1 MLSIV
6 VSKGRN
12 TLEFSDEELF
22 EQGPVILFTWQLTPG
37 WPVLKVTNNIQQFGY
52 EPAEFLSKKLFYT
65 DIIHSE
71 DLGPLINEMRA
82 FLENDIVYFEQ
93 DYRIITKNGDVRWV
107 YEKTILKRDTG
118 GVPTLAKGYLLDI
131 TERKL
136 AEEELRQSSE
146 KYYQLFDKNKA
157 IELLIDPN
165 THKII
170 KANCAAEKFYGYN
183 NQEFSNLSIGD
194 INVLPVDIIEAEI
207 ELALSEKRDYFNF
220 SHQLKNG
227 EIRDV
232 CVYSGPLL
240 IAGRR
245 VLYSIIHDITDQ
257 RLAEKALLQSEQKF
271 RSFIETTSEGFLIL
285 SPQLQINFANTA
297 ICRLAGYSLAEMKG
311 KSVLF
316 FVTPE
321 SRNQLRQQ
329 LSMAHS
335 DSHLAA
341 ELTLKHK
348 SGHNVFI
355 RYKGTVMAD
364 GSGFFTYITDITE
377 RKLKEVELKTL
388 TSAVKHSA
396 SSIIITDKNGIIEY
410 VNPRFCV
417 VTGYSEHEVIGQ
429 TPSLIST
436 KNTGIELH
444 RELWETILAG
454 NDWHGETYNCTKN
467 GEFYWSMMSISPIM
481 NENGEISQFVSVS
494 QDITEHKSKHL
505 KMEELALRD
514 PLTGLANRRLFD
526 DRLNQAIQIISYQN
540 RNGIGIIMLDLDH
553 FKDINDTYGHDVG
566 DLILKEVARKLLLST
581 RKEDTVSRFGGDEFI
596 ILVQDVSKV
605 SDAQRV
611 AANILQ
617 TLSEPINVGGHT
629 FSITCS
635 LGVCLAP
642 QDGCIATQLLK
653 AADLALYQAKIAG
666 RNNIQ
671 FYNTGM
677 QQLSESNKHSEQL
690 IDS

>member
-65 DIIHSE
+65 DIVHSE
-71 DLGPLINEMRA
+71 DLGPLINEMKA
-82 FLENDIVYFEQ
+82 FLGNDIIYFEQ

-107 YEKTILKRDTG
+107 YEKTILKKDAAG
-118 GVPTLAKGYLLDI
+118 LPTLAKGYLLDI

-136 AEEELRQSSE
+136 AEQELRQSSE
-146 KYYQLFDKNKA
+146 RYYQLFDKNKA

-183 NQEFSNLSIGD
+183 NQEFSNLCIGD
-194 INVLPVDIIEAEI
+194 INVLPIDIIEAEI

-220 SHQLKNG
+220 RHQLKNG

-257 RLAEKALLQSEQKF
+257 RQAEKALLQSEQKF
-271 RSFIETTSEGFLIL
+271 RSFIETTSEGFFIL
-285 SPQLQINFANTA
+285 SPQLQINFVNTA
-297 ICRLAGYSLAEMKG
+297 ICRLAGYSLSEMKG

-321 SRNQLRQQ
+321 SRKQLRQQ

-335 DSHLAA
+335 HSHLAA

-348 SGHNVFI
+348 SGHNIFI

-417 VTGYSEHEVIGQ
+417 VTGYSEQEVIGH

-436 KNTGIELH
+436 TTTRKELH
-444 RELWETILAG
+444 NELWKTILAG
-454 NDWHGETYNCTKN
+454 DDWHGETYNCTKN

-596 ILVQDVSKV
+596 ILLQDVSKV
-605 SDAQRV
+605 SDARRV
-611 AANILQ
+611 AESILQ
-617 TLSEPINVGGHT
+617 TLSEPIHVGGHT

-642 QDGCIATQLLK
+642 QDGCIPTQLLK
-653 AADLALYQAKIAG
+653 AADIALYQAKIAG

-671 FYNTGM
+671 FYNADMPYMNET
-677 QQLSESNKHSEQL
+677 NKHSEQV
-690 IDS
+690 I

>member
-118 GVPTLAKGYLLDI
+118 GVPTIAKGYLLDI

-417 VTGYSEHEVIGQ
+417 VTGYSEYEVIGQ

-436 KNTGIELH
+436 KNTGMELH

-454 NDWHGETYNCTKN
+454 NDWHCETYNCTKN

-540 RNGIGIIMLDLDH
+540 RNGIGVIMLDLDH

-596 ILVQDVSKV
+596 ILLQDVSKV

-617 TLSEPINVGGHT
+617 TLSEPIHVGEHT
-629 FSITCS
+629 FFITCS

-642 QDGCIATQLLK
+642 QDGCIPTQLLK

-671 FYNTGM
+671 FYNTAM
-677 QQLSESNKHSEQL
+677 QQLNESNKYSEQ
-690 IDS
+690 ITFP

>member
-1 MLSIV
+1 M
-6 VSKGRN
+6 
-12 TLEFSDEELF
+12 EFSDEDLF

-37 WPVLKVTNNIQQFGY
+37 WPVLKVTNNVQQFGY
-52 EPAEFLSKKLFYT
+52 DPAEFLSKKLLHT
-65 DIIHSE
+65 DIVHPE
-71 DLGPLINEMRA
+71 DLERIINEMNI
-82 FLENDIVYFEQ
+82 FLENDTVYFEQ
-93 DYRIITKNGDVRWV
+93 DYRILTKSGDVRWV
-107 YEKTILKRDTG
+107 YEKTILKRDTAG
-118 GVPTLAKGYLLDI
+118 LPTLAKGYLLDI

-136 AEEELRQSSE
+136 AEQELRESSD

-165 THKII
+165 TQKII
-170 KANCAAEKFYGYN
+170 KANGAAEKFYGYN
-183 NQEFSNLSIGD
+183 NQEFSHLSIGD
-194 INVLPVDIIEAEI
+194 INILPIDIIEAEI

-220 SHQLKNG
+220 RHQLKNG

-240 IAGRR
+240 MAGRR

-257 RLAEKALLQSEQKF
+257 RQAERALLHSEQTF

-285 SPQLQINFANTA
+285 TPQLQINFSNTA
-297 ICRLAGYSLAEMKG
+297 ICQLAGYSLSKMKG
-311 KSVLF
+311 KSVLA

-321 SRNQLRQQ
+321 SRMQLRKQ
-329 LSMAHS
+329 LNRANSH
-335 DSHLAA
+335 SHLAA

-348 SGHNVFI
+348 NGHSIFI
-355 RYKGTVMAD
+355 RYKATVMAD

-377 RKLKEVELKTL
+377 RRLKEVELKTL
-388 TSAVKHSA
+388 TSAVKHSS

-417 VTGYSEHEVIGQ
+417 VTGYSEQEVIGQ

-436 KNTGIELH
+436 KNTRKELH
-444 RELWETILAG
+444 TELWQTILAG
-454 NDWHGETYNCTKN
+454 DDWHGETYNCTKN

-481 NENGEISQFVSVS
+481 NEHGEISQFVSVS

-526 DRLNQAIQIISYQN
+526 DRLNQAVQRINYKK
-540 RNGIGIIMLDLDH
+540 RNGIGIVMLDLDH

-596 ILVQDVSKV
+596 ILLQDVSIV
-605 SDAQRV
+605 SDAQHV
-611 AANILQ
+611 AKNILQ
-617 TLSEPINVGGHT
+617 TLSEPIDVGEHT
-629 FSITCS
+629 FTITCS

-642 QDGCIATQLLK
+642 QDGCIATQLIK
-653 AADLALYQAKIAG
+653 AADLALYRAKIAG

-671 FYNTGM
+671 FYNADM
-677 QQLSESNKHSEQL
+677 PLASETNKLAELVISP
-690 IDS
+690 

>member
-1 MLSIV
+1 M
-6 VSKGRN
+6 
-12 TLEFSDEELF
+12 EFSDEDLF

-37 WPVLKVTNNIQQFGY
+37 WPVLKVTNNVQQFGY
-52 EPAEFLSKKLFYT
+52 DPVEFLSKELLYS
-65 DIIHSE
+65 DIIHPD
-71 DLGPLINEMRA
+71 DLERIINEMMI
-82 FLENDIVYFEQ
+82 FLENEIVYFEQ
-93 DYRIITKNGDVRWV
+93 DYRIITKSGNIRWV
-107 YEKTILKRDTG
+107 YEKSILKVDTAG
-118 GVPTLAKGYLLDI
+118 LATIVKGYLLDI

-136 AEEELRQSSE
+136 AEQELRENPE
-146 KYYQLFDKNKA
+146 KYFQLFDKNKA

-165 THKII
+165 TQKII
-170 KANCAAEKFYGYN
+170 KANSAAEKFYGYN
-183 NQEFSNLSIGD
+183 KQEFNHLAISD

-207 ELALSEKRDYFNF
+207 ELALDEKRDYFKF
-220 SHQLKNG
+220 RHQLKNG
-227 EIRDV
+227 EVRDV

-240 IAGRR
+240 MAGRK
-245 VLYSIIHDITDQ
+245 VLYSVIHDITDQ
-257 RLAEKALLQSEQKF
+257 RQAERALLQSEQKF

-285 SPQLQINFANTA
+285 TSKLQINFANTA
-297 ICRLAGYSLAEMKG
+297 ICQLSGYSLSELKE
-311 KSVLF
+311 KSVLGF
-316 FVTPE
+316 LTSE
-321 SRNQLRQQ
+321 SRIQLHQQ
-329 LSMAHS
+329 LSMANS
-335 DSHLAA
+335 LSHLAA

-348 SGHNVFI
+348 SGHTIFI
-355 RYKGTVMAD
+355 RYKATVMTD

-417 VTGYSEHEVIGQ
+417 VTGYSAQEVIGQ

-436 KNTGIELH
+436 KNTRKELH
-444 RELWETILAG
+444 AELWQTILAG
-454 NDWHGETYNCTKN
+454 DDWHGETYNCTKS

-526 DRLNQAIQIISYQN
+526 DRLNQAIQIINYQK
-540 RNGIGIIMLDLDH
+540 RHGIGIIMLDLDH

-566 DLILKEVARKLLLST
+566 DLILKEVARKLLIST

-596 ILVQDVSKV
+596 ILLQDVSKN

-611 AANILQ
+611 AENILQ
-617 TLSEPINVGGHT
+617 TLSEPINTGEHT
-629 FSITCS
+629 FSITS
-635 LGVCLAP
+635 SIGVCLAP
-642 QDGCIATQLLK
+642 QNGCISTQLLK

-671 FYNTGM
+671 FYNVDIPYTK
-677 QQLSESNKHSEQL
+677 QSNKD
-690 IDS
+690 IDKVTCS

>member
-6 VSKGRN
+6 VSKGKN

-65 DIIHSE
+65 DIVHSE
-71 DLGPLINEMRA
+71 DLGLIINEMKA

-107 YEKTILKRDTG
+107 YEKTILKRNAAG
-118 GVPTLAKGYLLDI
+118 LPTLAKGYLLDI

-136 AEEELRQSSE
+136 AEQELRESSE

-165 THKII
+165 TQKII
-170 KANCAAEKFYGYN
+170 KANGAAEKFYGYN
-183 NQEFSNLSIGD
+183 KQEFNSLSISN
-194 INVLPVDIIEAEI
+194 INVLPIEIIEAEI

-220 SHQLKNG
+220 RHQLKNG

-232 CVYSGPLL
+232 CVYSGPILM
-240 IAGRR
+240 AGRR

-257 RLAEKALLQSEQKF
+257 RQAERALLQSEQQF

-285 SPQLQINFANTA
+285 TPQLRINFANTA
-297 ICRLAGYSLAEMKG
+297 ICQLAGYSLAKMKG
-311 KSVLF
+311 KSVLAF
-316 FVTPE
+316 ITLE

-329 LSMAHS
+329 LNVASSH
-335 DSHLAA
+335 SHLAA

-348 SGHNVFI
+348 NGHHVFI
-355 RYKGTVMAD
+355 RYKGTIMAD

-436 KNTGIELH
+436 KNTRKELH
-444 RELWETILAG
+444 SELWETILAG

-481 NENGEISQFVSVS
+481 NEEGEISQYVSVS

-514 PLTGLANRRLFD
+514 PLTGLSNRRLFD
-526 DRLNQAIQIISYQN
+526 DRLNQAIQIISYQK
-540 RNGIGIIMLDLDH
+540 RHGIGIIMLDLDH
-553 FKDINDTYGHDVG
+553 FKNINDTYGHDVG
-566 DLILKEVARKLLLST
+566 DLLLKEIARKLLLST

-596 ILVQDVSKV
+596 ILLQDVNKV
-605 SDAQRV
+605 SDACRV
-611 AANILQ
+611 AENILQ
-617 TLSEPINVGGHT
+617 TLSEPIHIGGHT

-642 QDGCIATQLLK
+642 QDGCIPTQLLK
-653 AADLALYQAKIAG
+653 AADIALYQAKIAG

-671 FYNTGM
+671 FYNTDM
-677 QQLSESNKHSEQL
+677 PYMSKTSKHSDHV
-690 IDS
+690 I

>member
-1 MLSIV
+1 MFSNV

-12 TLEFSDEELF
+12 TLEFSDEDLF

-37 WPVLKVTNNIQQFGY
+37 WPVLKVTNNVQQFGY
-52 EPAEFLSKKLFYT
+52 EPAEFLSKNLLHT
-65 DIIHSE
+65 DIIHPA
-71 DLGPLINEMRA
+71 DLGRIINEMTL
-82 FLENDIVYFEQ
+82 FLENDTVYFEQ
-93 DYRIITKNGDVRWV
+93 DYRILTKGGDVRWV
-107 YEKTILKRDTG
+107 YEKTILKRNTAG
-118 GVPTLAKGYLLDI
+118 SSTLAKGYLLDI
-131 TERKL
+131 TERKI
-136 AEEELRQSSE
+136 AEQELRDTSE

-165 THKII
+165 TQKII
-170 KANCAAEKFYGYN
+170 KANDAAEKFYGYN
-183 NQEFSNLSIGD
+183 NQEFSQLSISD
-194 INVLPVDIIEAEI
+194 INVLPVDVIEAEI
-207 ELALSEKRDYFNF
+207 ALALSEKRDYFNF
-220 SHQLKNG
+220 RHLLKNG
-227 EIRDV
+227 EIKDV

-240 IAGRR
+240 MAGHR

-257 RLAEKALLQSEQKF
+257 RQAERALLDSEQKF

-285 SPQLQINFANTA
+285 TPQLQINFTNSA
-297 ICRLAGYSLAEMKG
+297 ICQLAGYSLSEMKE

-316 FVTPE
+316 FITSE
-321 SRNQLRQQ
+321 SRRQLRQQ
-329 LSMAHS
+329 INMTHS
-335 DSHLAA
+335 HSHLAA

-348 SGHNVFI
+348 NGHDIFI
-355 RYKGTVMAD
+355 RYKATVMAD

-377 RKLKEVELKTL
+377 RRLKEVELKTL

-417 VTGYSEHEVIGQ
+417 VTGYSEQEVIGQ

-436 KNTGIELH
+436 KNTGKELH
-444 RELWETILAG
+444 TQLWQTILAG

-481 NENGEISQFVSVS
+481 NEDGEISQFVSVS

-526 DRLNQAIQIISYQN
+526 DRLNQAIQVINYQK

-553 FKDINDTYGHDVG
+553 FKDINDTYGHDIG

-596 ILVQDVSKV
+596 ILLQDVDKK

-611 AANILQ
+611 AENILQ
-617 TLSEPINVGGHT
+617 TLSEPIDTGEHL

-642 QDGCIATQLLK
+642 QNGCIATQLLK

-671 FYNTGM
+671 FYNAEMLDTKESKK
-677 QQLSESNKHSEQL
+677 QLENQTSP
-690 IDS
+690 

>member
-1 MLSIV
+1 M
-6 VSKGRN
+6 
-12 TLEFSDEELF
+12 EFSDEELF

-540 RNGIGIIMLDLDH
+540 RNGIGVIMLDLDH

-629 FSITCS
+629 FSNTCS

>member
-118 GVPTLAKGYLLDI
+118 GVPTIAKGYLLDI

-417 VTGYSEHEVIGQ
+417 VTGYSEYEVIGQ

-540 RNGIGIIMLDLDH
+540 RSGIGLVMLDLDH

-596 ILVQDVSKV
+596 ILLQDVSKV

-617 TLSEPINVGGHT
+617 TLSEPIHVGEHT
-629 FSITCS
+629 FFITCS

-642 QDGCIATQLLK
+642 QDGCIPTQLLK

-671 FYNTGM
+671 FYNADMPYMNET
-677 QQLSESNKHSEQL
+677 NKHSEQV
-690 IDS
+690 I

>member
-65 DIIHSE
+65 DIVHSE
-71 DLGPLINEMRA
+71 DLGLIINEMKA
-82 FLENDIVYFEQ
+82 FLENDIIYFEQ

-107 YEKTILKRDTG
+107 YEKTILKRNAAG
-118 GVPTLAKGYLLDI
+118 LPTLAKGYLLDI

-136 AEEELRQSSE
+136 AEHELRESSE

-165 THKII
+165 TQKII
-170 KANCAAEKFYGYN
+170 KANGAAEKFYGYN
-183 NQEFSNLSIGD
+183 KQEFNSLSISN
-194 INVLPVDIIEAEI
+194 INVLPIEIIEAEI

-220 SHQLKNG
+220 RHQLKNG

-232 CVYSGPLL
+232 CVYSGPILM
-240 IAGRR
+240 AGRR

-257 RLAEKALLQSEQKF
+257 RQAERALLQSEQQF

-285 SPQLQINFANTA
+285 TPQLRINFANTA
-297 ICRLAGYSLAEMKG
+297 ICQLAGYSLAKMKG
-311 KSVLF
+311 KSVLAF
-316 FVTPE
+316 ITPE

-329 LSMAHS
+329 LNVASSH
-335 DSHLAA
+335 SHLAA

-348 SGHNVFI
+348 NGHHVFI
-355 RYKGTVMAD
+355 RYKGTIMAD

-436 KNTGIELH
+436 KNTRKELH
-444 RELWETILAG
+444 SELWETILAG

-481 NENGEISQFVSVS
+481 NEEGEISQFVSVS

-514 PLTGLANRRLFD
+514 PLTGLSNRRLFD
-526 DRLNQAIQIISYQN
+526 DRLNQAIQIISYQK
-540 RNGIGIIMLDLDH
+540 RHGIGIIMLDLDH

-566 DLILKEVARKLLLST
+566 DLLLKEIARKLLLST

-596 ILVQDVSKV
+596 ILLQDVNKV
-605 SDAQRV
+605 SDACRV
-611 AANILQ
+611 AENILQ
-617 TLSEPINVGGHT
+617 TLSEPIHIGGHT
-629 FSITCS
+629 FSVTCS

-642 QDGCIATQLLK
+642 QDGCIPTQLLK
-653 AADLALYQAKIAG
+653 AADIALYQAKIAG

-671 FYNTGM
+671 FYNADM
-677 QQLSESNKHSEQL
+677 PYMSETSKHSDHV
-690 IDS
+690 I

>member
-1 MLSIV
+1 MVKI
-6 VSKGRN
+6 
-12 TLEFSDEELF
+12 
-22 EQGPVILFTWQLTPG
+22 
-37 WPVLKVTNNIQQFGY
+37 TNNVHQFGY
-52 EPAEFLSKKLFYT
+52 EPAEFLSKKLTFT
-65 DIIHSE
+65 DIVHPE
-71 DLGPLINEMRA
+71 DLDRIVKEMVA
-82 FLENDIVYFEQ
+82 FLKNDIVYFEQ
-93 DYRIITKNGDVRWV
+93 DYRIFTKGGDIRWV
-107 YEKTILKRDTG
+107 YEKTILKTDDTG
-118 GVPTLAKGYLLDI
+118 LPTLAKGYLLDI

-136 AEEELRQSSE
+136 AEQQLRESSE

-165 THKII
+165 TQKII
-170 KANCAAEKFYGYN
+170 KANGAAEIFYGYN
-183 NQEFSNLSIGD
+183 EQEFKNLSISD
-194 INVLPVDIIEAEI
+194 INILSVDKIEAEI
-207 ELALSEKRDYFNF
+207 ELALTEKRDYFNF
-220 SHQLKNG
+220 RHQLKNG
-227 EIRDV
+227 EIKDV
-232 CVYSGPLL
+232 CVYSGP
-240 IAGRR
+240 IIMAGRK

-257 RLAEKALLQSEQKF
+257 RQAEKALLESEQKF

-285 SPQLQINFANTA
+285 TPQLDINFSNTA
-297 ICRLAGYSLAEMKG
+297 ICQLAGYSLTEMQG
-311 KSVLF
+311 KSVLV
-316 FVTPE
+316 FVTSE
-321 SRNQLRQQ
+321 SRKQLRQQ
-329 LSMAHS
+329 LIMARSH
-335 DSHLAA
+335 SHLAA
-341 ELTLKHK
+341 ELTLMHK
-348 SGHNVFI
+348 NGHHVFI
-355 RYKGTVMAD
+355 RYKATVMAD
-364 GSGFFTYITDITE
+364 GNGFFTYITDITE
-377 RKLKEVELKTL
+377 RKLKEVELRTL
-388 TSAVKHSA
+388 NSAVKHSA

-417 VTGYSEHEVIGQ
+417 VTGYSEQEVIGQ

-436 KNTGIELH
+436 AKTRTELH
-444 RELWETILAG
+444 TELWKTILAG
-454 NDWHGETYNCTKN
+454 DDWHGETYNCTKN
-467 GEFYWSMMSISPIM
+467 GEFYWSMMSISPIR

-596 ILVQDVSKV
+596 ILLQDVSKV

-611 AANILQ
+611 AANILK
-617 TLSEPINVGGHT
+617 TLSEPIDVGEHT

-642 QDGCIATQLLK
+642 QDGCIPTQLLK

-690 IDS
+690 ISS